1 MNKISSPC
9 VKNCN
14 YDSSYRYCTGCF
26 RSGEE
31 ITNWIYFSEETRKKI
46 MKSLPERRKILG
58 DNYL

>member
-9 VKNCN
+9 IKNCS
-14 YDSSYRYCTGCF
+14 YDSSYKFCVGCF

-46 MKSLPERRKILG
+46 IKLLPQRRKILK
-58 DNYL
+58 D